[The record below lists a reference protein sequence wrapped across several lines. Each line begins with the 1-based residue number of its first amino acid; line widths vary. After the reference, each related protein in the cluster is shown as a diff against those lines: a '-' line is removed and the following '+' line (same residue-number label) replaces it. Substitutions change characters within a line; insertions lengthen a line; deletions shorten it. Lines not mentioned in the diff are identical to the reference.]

1 MRITSQETRQCHH
14 EGGLAEGQ
22 GKGEAEGTVALKNRF
37 GPKSNVKCRIIGTS
51 AGRLNRQRQQPTT
64 TVAGSRTA
72 ATIVNTNNSNSSN
85 TKNLY
90 KVIQSREATSPLV
103 INGAP

>member
-1 MRITSQETRQCHH
+1 MK
-14 EGGLAEGQ
+14 GGLAGAGEKRERELGR
-22 GKGEAEGTVALKNRF
+22 EAEGTVALKNRF

-72 ATIVNTNNSNSSN
+72 AAAAATIVNTNNSSSSN
-85 TKNLY
+85 RKNLY

>member
-1 MRITSQETRQCHH
+1 MSN
-14 EGGLAEGQ
+14 AELLVQ
-22 GKGEAEGTVALKNRF
+22 AQ
-37 GPKSNVKCRIIGTS
+37 
-51 AGRLNRQRQQPTT
+51 AGRLNRQRQRPTT
-64 TVAGSRTA
+64 TAAA
-72 ATIVNTNNSNSSN
+72 ATIVNTNSSN